1 MKSYFSTKT
10 SMSGEDVLRT
20 YIAKLIFDKCR
31 RIPNRKLISHTIK
44 ELFGW
49 QRKAA
54 QPLSQILTNYW
65 LDDIMKEERQKFFD
79 NKEAECPICRSHD
92 VKLGLFKDNF
102 ECNNCKQEF
111 GGL

>member
-1 MKSYFSTKT
+1 MKFNLALYRRYLNMDGYWLFIAVIKRYKKDLLKVTDIVIADAFFSTKT

-54 QPLSQILTNYW
+54 
-65 LDDIMKEERQKFFD
+65 
-79 NKEAECPICRSHD
+79 
-92 VKLGLFKDNF
+92 
-102 ECNNCKQEF
+102 
-111 GGL
+111 